1 MPILS
6 NFPGGAGSGSGGLTL
21 AAVSGITTAFSS
33 GTFAVITFCLSS
45 AG

>member
-21 AAVSGITTAFSS
+21 AAVSGCDRYSDL
-33 GTFAVITFCLSS
+33 GRCRQGLCEVD
-45 AG
+45 